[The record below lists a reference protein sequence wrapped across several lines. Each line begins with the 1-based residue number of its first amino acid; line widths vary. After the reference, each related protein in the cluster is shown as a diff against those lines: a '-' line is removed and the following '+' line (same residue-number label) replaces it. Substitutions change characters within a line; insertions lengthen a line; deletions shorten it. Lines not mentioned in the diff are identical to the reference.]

1 MNSKILKVTGAVIFS
16 CLVMIAIVIYTPKPD
31 PRFSKKQRPF
41 KTVNP
46 EYLRLANE
54 ALSQVNEAK
63 KIAHEKSHQLL
74 SGEKIDFGPLT
85 AANIAA
91 IDALAEADK
100 SIKLCN
106 AELQNHNKKE
116 ESCTILIEANMR
128 LIVSLNKISE
138 TVKALNIEVQHIKNE
153 LKKEGTQ
160 PLSPSI
166 KKFTDVLH
174 TDTITKVTN
183 ATKKGLNA
191 LRDAMR
197 AYTEY
202 YQLGNIVDR

>member
-1 MNSKILKVTGAVIFS
+1 MNSKTLKVTGAVILS
-16 CLVMIAIVIYTPKPD
+16 CLVMIVIVIYTPKPD
-31 PRFSKKQRPF
+31 PRFKKKRHPF
-41 KTVNP
+41 KTADL
-46 EYLRLANE
+46 EHLHLANE
-54 ALSQVNEAK
+54 ALSEANKAK

-106 AELQNHNKKE
+106 EELQNYNKRE
-116 ESCTILIEANMR
+116 ESCIILIEANMK
-128 LIVSLNKISE
+128 LIVSLDKISE
-138 TVKALNIEVQHIKNE
+138 TVKTLNIEVQHIKNE
-153 LKKEGTQ
+153 LKKEDTQ
-160 PLSPSI
+160 PLPPSI
-166 KKFTDVLH
+166 KKFTDILH

-183 ATKKGLNA
+183 AIKKGLNA
-191 LRDAMR
+191 LRDALR

-202 YQLGNIVDR
+202 YQLGNIVD